1 MTDLNQVESEIRD
14 TEIETNEIVEETLE
28 EAQAPAAKGKPD
40 AKATS
45 ELDSIASVDKATDAT
60 SKASPPSM
68 GTAKNNTKQDPM
80 PRTKA
85 GMVNAIY
92 KASSKMKKADLMAAY
107 SKVCE
112 GVDLEDVA
120 ELNTSAELSAVI
132 EGEATLSEEFKEKT
146 SVIFEAAVKS
156 KLSEEVTRLEEQYAE
171 ELAEEVETIKTDL
184 VGKVDSYLNYVVESW
199 MEENQLAIQSGLRT
213 EIAEGFMDGMRD
225 LFVESYVEVPESK
238 VDLVDELAEQVT
250 ELEEKLNS
258 TTGDAISLAEELETY
273 KRDTI
278 IAEASRDLAD
288 TQAEKLRELVETV
301 DFENEESF
309 TKKINTVKESYFS
322 KEIPEQIEESV
333 SEEADEE
340 VEVSSSMNNY
350 LDALRKTSKK

>member
-28 EAQAPAAKGKPD
+28 EAQAPKAKGKPD
-40 AKATS
+40 ANATS
-45 ELDSIASVDKATDAT
+45 EPESIATVDKAANAT
-60 SKASPPSM
+60 SKVAPP
-68 GTAKNNTKQDPM
+68 KPK
-80 PRTKA
+80 TKA

-107 SKVCE
+107 DKVCSE

-120 ELNTSAELSAVI
+120 VLDTSAELSAIV

-146 SVIFEAAVKS
+146 AIIFETAVKT

-184 VGKVDSYLNYVVESW
+184 VGKVDSYLNYVVETW
-199 MEENQLAIQSGLRT
+199 MEENKVAIETGLRT
-213 EIAEGFMDGMRD
+213 EIAEGFMNGMRD
-225 LFVESYVEVPESK
+225 LFVESYVEVPETK
-238 VDLVDELAEQVT
+238 VDLVDELAEQVS

-273 KRDTI
+273 KRNTI
-278 IAEASRDLAD
+278 IAEASRGLAD
-288 TQAEKLRELVETV
+288 TQAEKLAELLNSV
-301 DFENEESF
+301 DFENEETF
-309 TKKINTVKESYFS
+309 VTKVNTVKESYFS
-322 KEIPEQIEESV
+322 KEIPEQLEESV
-333 SEEADEE
+333 STLTEDTEQEE
-340 VEVSSSMNNY
+340 VEVSSSMEVY
-350 LDALRKTSKK
+350 LNALRKTSKK

>member
-1 MTDLNQVESEIRD
+1 MTDLNQAAESEIRD

-28 EAQAPAAKGKPD
+28 EAAPENKD
-40 AKATS
+40 ATTEPEA
-45 ELDSIASVDKATDAT
+45 IASVDKVADAT
-60 SKASPPSM
+60 SKTAPP
-68 GTAKNNTKQDPM
+68 K
-80 PRTKA
+80 TKA
-85 GMVNAIY
+85 GMINAMTNDLI
-92 KASSKMKKADLMAAY
+92 KASKADVKVAY
-107 SKVCE
+107 EKMYKTE
-112 GVDLEDVA
+112 GFENAEA
-120 ELNTSAELSAVI
+120 ELAVEEVDTASELAAIV
-132 EGEATLSEEFKEKT
+132 EGEATLSEEFKQKT

-156 KLSEEVTRLEEQYAE
+156 KLSEEISLEENYAV

-199 MEENQLAIQSGLRT
+199 MEENKLAIQNGLRT
-213 EIAEGFMDGMRD
+213 EIAENFMNGMRD

-238 VDLVDELAEQVT
+238 VDLVDELAEQVS

-333 SEEADEE
+333 SEEAEEE

-350 LDALRKTSKK
+350 LSALRKTSKK

>member
-1 MTDLNQVESEIRD
+1 MTDLNKAAESEIRD

-28 EAQAPAAKGKPD
+28 EAAPENKD
-40 AKATS
+40 ATTEPEA
-45 ELDSIASVDKATDAT
+45 IASVDKAADAAP
-60 SKASPPSM
+60 KATPP
-68 GTAKNNTKQDPM
+68 K
-80 PRTKA
+80 TKA
-85 GMVNAIY
+85 GMINAMHNKLMTSTKADVQAAYEKMYEDVVNAE
-92 KASSKMKKADLMAAY
+92 DL
-107 SKVCE
+107 
-112 GVDLEDVA
+112 VA
-120 ELNTSAELSAVI
+120 EEVDTASELAAIV
-132 EGEATLSEEFKEKT
+132 EGEATLSEEFKQKT

-156 KLSEEVTRLEEQYAE
+156 KLSEEITRLEENYAV

-199 MEENQLAIQSGLRT
+199 MEENKLAIQNGLRT
-213 EIAEGFMDGMRD
+213 EIAEGFMNGMRD

-238 VDLVDELAEQVT
+238 VDLVDELAEQVS

-273 KRDTI
+273 KRNTI

-333 SEEADEE
+333 SEDADEE